1 MASAAP
7 MIARSSPHV
16 HTQFCDG
23 RSTAEEIVQ
32 TALQKG
38 FVSLG
43 FSSHAKQDFD
53 PKYSLDEAREAD
65 YITEIKRLQE
75 KYQDQIKIW
84 LGMEQ
89 DYYSTADKNQFE
101 YVIGSV
107 HYMQMPDGSK
117 LAVDSSFEQLQQ
129 IITDAF
135 TGDAYALVETYY
147 QMVGEFVARTQ
158 PDIIGH
164 FDLLTKYNRGK
175 EPFDETHPRYV
186 KAAQSAMQQA
196 LTGCDL
202 MEINVGALAR
212 TGIKGPYP
220 ALPLLRAWR
229 DLGGQVILASD
240 CHLAKYLDSAYDA
253 GIALMKEAGYKK
265 AAMLGR
271 HEELFEWHEVP

>member
-23 RSTAEEIVQ
+23 RSTAEEMVQ
-32 TALQKG
+32 TALEKG

-53 PKYSLDEAREAD
+53 PKYSLDEAREVA
-65 YITEIKRLQE
+65 YIAEIKRLQE
-75 KYQDQIKIW
+75 KYKDQLKIW

-107 HYMQMPDGSK
+107 HYIQMPDGSK

-129 IITDAF
+129 IITGAF
-135 TGDAYALVETYY
+135 AGDAYALVETYY

-164 FDLLTKYNRGK
+164 FDLLTKYNSGK

-186 KAAQSAMQQA
+186 KAAQCAMQQA
-196 LTGCDL
+196 ITGCDL

-271 HEELFEWHEVP
+271 HEELFEWYEVP